1 MICIC
6 LVTGKAPVATLS
18 IPSKSTIPEKTE
30 AAEREEEPS
39 DALVVP
45 ERKTWVVHI
54 RGVDPQIFFWLILSG
69 SYPVQTWCMSLSNC
83 YQGSNRCY
91 FDKKW
96 QKKFIN
102 KNALLW
108 GDMGWKMK
116 NVNIFEGVF
125 EDEWGKGG
133 GGGGCWYPNARYV
146 RSDDVGSQILRGE
159 IFFTVWR
166 KPEEEWF
173 LPFESFSKL
182 KTAKPPLDL

>member
-69 SYPVQTWCMSLSNC
+69 SYPLQTWCMSLSNC

-133 GGGGCWYPNARYV
+133 GGKGGCWYPNARYV

-182 KTAKPPLDL
+182 KTAFQS